1 MTGPRDSFADGF
13 RRWLTPEQRDRVMD
27 SLRATVERRE
37 RRREQEREAA
47 REAAIQDDLAR
58 LFNPAHDANP
68 DSDWLPTALH
78 PSPETRE
85 KMVEHVYR
93 IATTGKGDK
102 TAAKFLRVL
111 PHHLIARG
119 LSIPDAMIAASRAFL
134 AGEFDRAR
142 GSQLDA
148 LDRGERIL
156 DAVAHLFSCYGMS
169 KTKAAG
175 VIADYLSNRPGAK
188 RTRPSVIRK
197 ALARHER
204 RSGLRFP
211 WNQANEIK
219 LRPRSDPGTVAIN
232 DALRKMGPPKV

>member
-1 MTGPRDSFADGF
+1 MTGPRDSFADGL
-13 RRWLTPEQRDRVMD
+13 RRWLTPEQRDRAMD

-37 RRREQEREAA
+37 RRREQERAAA

-68 DSDWLPTALH
+68 DSHWLPMALH

-102 TAAKFLRVL
+102 TAAEFLQVL

-134 AGEFDRAR
+134 AGEFDRAM

-156 DAVAHLFSCYGMS
+156 EAVERLHGMWGMS
-169 KTKAAG
+169 KTKALA
-175 VIADYLSNRPGAK
+175 VIADYLGK
-188 RTRPSVIRK
+188 RPSVIRK
-197 ALARHER
+197 ALARHEQ
-204 RSGLRFP
+204 RSGLLFP
-211 WNQANEIK
+211 WRREDETEQG
-219 LRPRSDPGTVAIN
+219 PRSDPDTVAIN
-232 DALRKMGPPKV
+232 DAMRKWGPPKG